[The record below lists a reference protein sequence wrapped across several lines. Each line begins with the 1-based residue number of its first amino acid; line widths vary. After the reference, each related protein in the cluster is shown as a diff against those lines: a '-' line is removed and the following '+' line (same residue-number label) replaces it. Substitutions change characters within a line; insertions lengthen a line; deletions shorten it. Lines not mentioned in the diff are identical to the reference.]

1 MFLIK
6 LAVLSAV
13 LYLAFAVILQ
23 GSLVI
28 MALAGRSL
36 LVLYKPW
43 PLGIIF
49 GVTWLASFIIAWHI
63 VFANM
68 QSKPA
73 ILPH

>member
-13 LYLAFAVILQ
+13 LYLALAVILQ

-36 LVLYKPW
+36 LILYKPW
-43 PLGIIF
+43 PLGMIF
-49 GVTWLASFIIAWHI
+49 GVTWLASFIVAWHI
-63 VFANM
+63 VYANV
-68 QSKPA
+68 QSKPP
-73 ILPH
+73 IFPH